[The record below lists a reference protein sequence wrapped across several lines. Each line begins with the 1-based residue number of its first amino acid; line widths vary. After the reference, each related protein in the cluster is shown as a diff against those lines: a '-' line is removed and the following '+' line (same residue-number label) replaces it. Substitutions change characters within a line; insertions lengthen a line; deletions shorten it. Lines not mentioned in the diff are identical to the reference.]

1 MATATPSKPPAVAL
15 DATFV
20 IAYCAKEPGR
30 HAKADAELKNYAKNG
45 WEFFA
50 PGVLIAESLFV
61 FCRKLMA
68 GQLTPAEHAQAV
80 LSLEMLMRAVL
91 PTPNGD
97 WSLIARAEQIRGAS
111 GCSHSA
117 DGIYVALAEELA
129 KTRTTEI
136 VTFDAGMEAQAKKNC
151 PTLSVKLLTP

>member
-1 MATATPSKPPAVAL
+1 VAL

-50 PGVLIAESLFV
+50 PGVLVAESLFV
-61 FCRKLMA
+61 FRRKLTA
-68 GQLTPAEHAQAV
+68 GQLTPVEHVQAV
-80 LSLEMLMRAVL
+80 QSLEALMRAVL

-97 WSLIARAEQIRGAS
+97 ASLIARAEQIRGTY

-117 DGIYVALAEELA
+117 DGIYLALAEELA
-129 KTRTTEI
+129 KSRTAEI
-136 VTFDAGMEAQAKKNC
+136 VTFDAGMETRARKNC